1 MDSILVIIAVS
12 LALASVINIV
22 LTKFSISHIIGYI
35 ITGTIVS
42 NFFDFNGSTTPQ
54 SLELIG
60 EFGIVFL
67 MFTIGLEMSFSKLG
81 KMKELIFFNGFI
93 QVAFSSV
100 VIFIIAFY
108 GFNVEP
114 ISSLIIALSFS
125 LSSTAIVLPY
135 LKKSKDIVTPYG
147 KKSVAILVF
156 QDLAVIPILL
166 LMGFLSNN
174 ELSLVDILLKTLFYA
189 SLIIIFMFTIGKK
202 IITWLLHFSANARM
216 EELFLSSVFT
226 IVLGASLIA
235 HEMGFTYSLGA
246 FIAGMIIAE
255 TKFHI
260 KVESDISSYKD
271 LLLGAFFFSIG
282 TKIDVLFFISN
293 LHWVLG
299 ILALVMIIKAIIVY
313 FLMRAKANKSES
325 IKSAIALCQVGEF
338 SFAIFALAISQNILS
353 ENLGSF
359 LILITVLSMILT
371 PFMVSNIYKL
381 AAIFV
386 VEFFEADKITAVDAS
401 NHTIVCGFA
410 ILGRIVAKELTSR
423 GVDFLIISDDLQHV
437 LLARKRGYNAYFG
450 HLDKKPVLESLK
462 VEQSSSII
470 VTANSLRN
478 KQIICEAVLN
488 YYPKANLI
496 VKVNTLEEKSELAGI
511 NISSFVYAQ
520 HEIAALLVK
529 KSISAS

>member
-1 MDSILVIIAVS
+1 MDSILVIVAIS

-42 NFFDFNGSTTPQ
+42 NCFDFNGSGNLH

-67 MFTIGLEMSFSKLG
+67 MFTVGLEMSFSKLG

-93 QVAFSSV
+93 QVTISSL
-100 VIFIIAFY
+100 ILFIVAFY
-108 GFNVEP
+108 MINLEL
-114 ISSLIIALSFS
+114 ITSLIIALSFS

-174 ELSLVDILLKTLFYA
+174 ELSLTDILVKTVLYA
-189 SLIIIFMFTIGKK
+189 GAIILFMFTIGKK
-202 IITWLLHFSANARM
+202 IITWLLRFSSNARM

-226 IVLGASLIA
+226 IVLGASIIA

-255 TKFHI
+255 TKFHL
-260 KVESDISSYKD
+260 KVESDIASYKD
-271 LLLGAFFFSIG
+271 LLLGAFFFTIG
-282 TKIDVLFFISN
+282 TKIDAYYFITH
-293 LHWVLG
+293 LHWVVGVLT
-299 ILALVMIIKAIIVY
+299 LVMMIKALIIY
-313 FLMRAKANKSES
+313 FLVRIKSDKSES
-325 IKSAIALCQVGEF
+325 IKSAVALCQVGEF
-338 SFAIFALAISQNILS
+338 SFAIFAMAINQNLLSQT
-353 ENLGSF
+353 LGSF

-371 PFMVSNIYKL
+371 PFMLGHIYKL
-381 AAIFV
+381 ASFFV
-386 VEFFEADKITAVDAS
+386 VEFFESDKITTVNAK

-410 ILGRIVAKELTSR
+410 ILGRIIAKELTDKK
-423 GVDFLIISDDLQHV
+423 VNFLIISNNLQHV
-437 LLARKRGYNAYFG
+437 LLARKRGYKAYFG
-450 HLDKKPVLESLK
+450 HLDKNPVLESLK
-462 VEQSSSII
+462 VEESSSVII
-470 VTANSLRN
+470 TVNSLKN
-478 KQIICEAVLN
+478 KQIICNAVLN
-488 YYPKANLI
+488 YYPNANLI
-496 VKVNTLEEKSELAGI
+496 VKINTLDEKSALADVKI
-511 NISSFVYAQ
+511 NSFVHAQ
-520 HEIAALLVK
+520 YETALLLVK
-529 KSISAS
+529 RSMT